1 MISFGILYLYMKGVQ
16 MIQFENVSKKYRGT
30 DAEVVKDINFTIPS
44 GQIVVLIGPS
54 GCGKTTCLKMI
65 NRLVKIS
72 SGKIYIDG
80 KDIMDQDPIELRR
93 NMGYVIQQTGLFP
106 HMTVRENIEVI
117 PRLQKKD
124 PEEIDKRTEKLMK
137 MVGLDSDQYLD
148 RYPTQLSG
156 GQLQRVGVA
165 RAFATDPD
173 IILMDEPFSALDP
186 ITRSQLQD
194 ELLFL
199 QSKLK
204 KTIVFVTHD
213 MDEAVKIADRIC
225 IINGG
230 RIVQYDTPEE
240 IMKHPANEYVAD
252 FVGKNRIWAN
262 PEYIRAEDI
271 MLPDPLAVPQTLSAL
286 HAIEQMREKHVTS
299 AMVLD
304 DDEKLI
310 GYVRA
315 TDIQRAADKNV
326 PVSALMKDCGV
337 TVVPEDDLVKLL
349 DLINKNDVQ
358 ALPVVN
364 RWGRLEGLITN
375 SSLVTTMSRQY
386 IDLEKEVSA

>member
-1 MISFGILYLYMKGVQ
+1 

-137 MVGLDSDQYLD
+137 MVGLDADQYLD

-315 TDIQRAADKNV
+315 TDIQRAADKNF
-326 PVSALMKDCGV
+326 
-337 TVVPEDDLVKLL
+337 
-349 DLINKNDVQ
+349 LIFF
-358 ALPVVN
+358 
-364 RWGRLEGLITN
+364 R
-375 SSLVTTMSRQY
+375 
-386 IDLEKEVSA
+386 

>member
-1 MISFGILYLYMKGVQ
+1 

-30 DAEVVKDINFTIPS
+30 DAEVVKDISFTIPS

-137 MVGLDSDQYLD
+137 MVGLDADQYLD

-375 SSLVTTMSRQY
+375 SSLVTTMSREY
-386 IDLEKEVSA
+386 IDLEKEASA

>member
-326 PVSALMKDCGV
+326 SVSALMKDCVV

>member
-1 MISFGILYLYMKGVQ
+1 
-16 MIQFENVSKKYRGT
+16 MIQFEKVSKKYRGMQE
-30 DAEVVKDINFTIPS
+30 DVVKDISFTIPS
-44 GQIVVLIGPS
+44 GEIVVLIGPS

-65 NRLVKIS
+65 NRLIRLT
-72 SGKIYIDG
+72 SGKILIDG
-80 KDIMDQDPIELRR
+80 KDIMEQDPIKLRR

-106 HMTVRENIEVI
+106 HMTVKENIEVI
-117 PRLQKKD
+117 PRLEKKD
-124 PEEIDKRTEKLMK
+124 QHEIDERTEKLMK
-137 MVGLDSDQYLD
+137 MVGLDADQFLD

-252 FVGKNRIWAN
+252 FVGKNRIWSN

-271 MLPDPLAVPQTLSAL
+271 MLPDPLAVPQTLSAI

-304 DDEKLI
+304 DDSRRK
-310 GYVRA
+310 
-315 TDIQRAADKNV
+315 QR
-326 PVSALMKDCGV
+326 S
-337 TVVPEDDLVKLL
+337 
-349 DLINKNDVQ
+349 
-358 ALPVVN
+358 
-364 RWGRLEGLITN
+364 
-375 SSLVTTMSRQY
+375 
-386 IDLEKEVSA
+386 

>member
-1 MISFGILYLYMKGVQ
+1 

-30 DAEVVKDINFTIPS
+30 DAEVVKDISFTIPS

-72 SGKIYIDG
+72 SGKILIDG
-80 KDIMDQDPIELRR
+80 KDVMEQDPIELRR

-106 HMTVRENIEVI
+106 HMTVKENIEVI
-117 PRLQKKD
+117 PRLEKKD
-124 PEEIDKRTEKLMK
+124 PEEIDRRTEQLMK
-137 MVGLDSDQYLD
+137 MVGLDADQYLE

-173 IILMDEPFSALDP
+173 IILIDEPFSALDP

-262 PEYIRAEDI
+262 PEYIRAQDI
-271 MLPDPLAVPQTLSAL
+271 MLPDPLAVPHTLSAL

-304 DDEKLI
+304 DDEKFI

-315 TDIQRAADKNV
+315 TDIQKASDKTA
-326 PVSALMKDCGV
+326 PVSALMKEAKV
-337 TVVPEDDLVKLL
+337 TAAPEDDLVKLL
-349 DLINKNDVQ
+349 DLMNKNEVP

>member
-1 MISFGILYLYMKGVQ
+1 

-30 DAEVVKDINFTIPS
+30 DAEVVKDISFTIPS

-137 MVGLDSDQYLD
+137 MVGLDADQYLD

-271 MLPDPLAVPQTLSAL
+271 MLSDPLAVPQTLSAL

>member
-1 MISFGILYLYMKGVQ
+1 

-30 DAEVVKDINFTIPS
+30 DDEVVKDISFTIPS

-72 SGKIYIDG
+72 SGKILIDG
-80 KDIMDQDPIELRR
+80 KDVMEQDPIELRR

-106 HMTVRENIEVI
+106 HMTVKENIEVI
-117 PRLQKKD
+117 PRLEKKD
-124 PEEIDKRTEKLMK
+124 PEEIDRRTEQLMK
-137 MVGLDSDQYLD
+137 MVGLNADQYLE

-271 MLPDPLAVPQTLSAL
+271 MLPDPLAVPHTLSAL

-304 DDEKLI
+304 DDEKFI

-315 TDIQRAADKNV
+315 TDIQKASDKTA
-326 PVSALMKDCGV
+326 PVSALMKEAKV
-337 TVVPEDDLVKLL
+337 TAAPEDDLVKLL
-349 DLINKNDVQ
+349 DLMNKNEVP

>member
-1 MISFGILYLYMKGVQ
+1 MKGVQ

-30 DAEVVKDINFTIPS
+30 DAEVVKDISFTIPS

-137 MVGLDSDQYLD
+137 MVGLDADQYLD

-326 PVSALMKDCGV
+326 SVSALMKDCGV

>member
-1 MISFGILYLYMKGVQ
+1 

-30 DAEVVKDINFTIPS
+30 DDEVVKDISFTIPS

-72 SGKIYIDG
+72 SGKILIDG
-80 KDIMDQDPIELRR
+80 KDVMEQDPIELRR

-106 HMTVRENIEVI
+106 HMTVKENIEVI
-117 PRLQKKD
+117 PRLENKD
-124 PEEIDKRTEKLMK
+124 PEEIDRRTEQLMK
-137 MVGLDSDQYLD
+137 MVGLDADQYLE

-271 MLPDPLAVPQTLSAL
+271 MLPDPLAVPHTLSAL

-304 DDEKLI
+304 DDEKFI

-315 TDIQRAADKNV
+315 TDIQKAPDKTA
-326 PVSALMKDCGV
+326 PVSDLMKEAKV
-337 TVVPEDDLVKLL
+337 TAAPEDDLVKLL
-349 DLINKNDVQ
+349 DLMNKNEVP